1 MSHTTAKQGATMRNR
16 SIAVLIITI
25 WFLLRGGVSLLEI
38 LLLVLRVSG
47 HMYFFPV
54 IAESLVWIALGIG
67 LLGQSKI
74 AMFLGIGWAC
84 LQEVWGTYGFVVT
97 SSWRS
102 TPKLGVYL
110 VATAIN
116 VVTIVI
122 LLRFQARASARP
134 I

>member
-1 MSHTTAKQGATMRNR
+1 MRNR
-16 SIAVLIITI
+16 SLAVLIITI

-38 LLLVLRVSG
+38 LLLLSRVSG

-54 IAESLVWIALGIG
+54 IVESLVWIALGVG

-102 TPKLGVYL
+102 TPRLGAYL
-110 VATAIN
+110 VGTAIN
-116 VVTIVI
+116 AAIVI
-122 LLRFQARASARP
+122 VLLRYQKRFSSTVTA
-134 I
+134 